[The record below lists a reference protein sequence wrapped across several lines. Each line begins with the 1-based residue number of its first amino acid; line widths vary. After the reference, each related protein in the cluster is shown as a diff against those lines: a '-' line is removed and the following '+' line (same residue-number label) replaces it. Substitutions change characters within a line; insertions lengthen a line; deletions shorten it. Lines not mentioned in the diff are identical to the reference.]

1 LFADLYGEQ
10 AIPPQTIESL
20 DIPIG
25 FSGGRILWSEGSEVR
40 FSLLALRLPKQPI
53 A

>member
-1 LFADLYGEQ
+1 MYGEQ

-25 FSGGRILWSEGSEVR
+25 FSGGRILWSEGSEVTSSI
-40 FSLLALRLPKQPI
+40 SLCMIQ
-53 A
+53 

>member
-1 LFADLYGEQ
+1 MFADLYGEQ

-25 FSGGRILWSEGSEVR
+25 FSGGRILWSEGSEVI
-40 FSLLALRLPKQPI
+40 KMKI
-53 A
+53 AIVISN